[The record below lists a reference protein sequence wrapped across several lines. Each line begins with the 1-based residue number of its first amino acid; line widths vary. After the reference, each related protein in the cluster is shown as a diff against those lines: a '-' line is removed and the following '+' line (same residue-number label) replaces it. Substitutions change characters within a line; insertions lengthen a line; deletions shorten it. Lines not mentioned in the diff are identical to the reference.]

1 MTLQKIMNLIFQCAE
16 ESFWITPNNYSLYLD
31 PGERERELKVSWVY
45 SFLMKQE
52 RKTFIRSEAITMSC
66 MIVIP
71 ENHSTRDEND
81 YVIS

>member
-1 MTLQKIMNLIFQCAE
+1 MAKFTVRVREIIRISVTHENLVSISLPKIQC
-16 ESFWITPNNYSLYLD
+16 
-31 PGERERELKVSWVY
+31 
-45 SFLMKQE
+45 KQE
-52 RKTFIRSEAITMSC
+52 RKTFIRSKAITMSC